1 MIGTCSKR
9 ADRKK
14 RTENRELRTEIGEA
28 HAFYWVEGQ
37 NGGGKLGER
46 KPEQWSVL
54 ETKGREG
61 LCGGKADIIKYMQGV

>member
-1 MIGTCSKR
+1 M
-9 ADRKK
+9 
-14 RTENRELRTEIGEA
+14 
-28 HAFYWVEGQ
+28 EGQ

-61 LCGGKADIIKYMQGV
+61 LCGGKADIIKYMQGVYELGKSPKTCRRRLDRLVD

>member
-1 MIGTCSKR
+1 M
-9 ADRKK
+9 
-14 RTENRELRTEIGEA
+14 
-28 HAFYWVEGQ
+28 FYWVEGQ

>member
-1 MIGTCSKR
+1 M
-9 ADRKK
+9 
-14 RTENRELRTEIGEA
+14 
-28 HAFYWVEGQ
+28 EGQ